1 MSLVVAAGQRA
12 SKWRRE
18 RGKRTWEQV
27 QRPSVTKAGE
37 ERITR
42 PVPLA
47 RCVPRR
53 WSAICLSD
61 TDRKGIDTHC
71 RTLLHLSRRAR
82 ASRRDGGE
90 VREGLSVFSDP
101 LEYGDQHAM
110 RDQTSPDKDFAERSD
125 RLAVLVLLRVGH
137 LRCQRVSESSSNGRE
152 RGGMGGCTWRFM

>member
-27 QRPSVTKAGE
+27 QRPSVMRADE
-37 ERITR
+37 EGFTL

-47 RCVPRR
+47 RCVTGGL
-53 WSAICLSD
+53 SADRLSD
-61 TDRKGIDTHC
+61 TDRKGIDTDC

-110 RDQTSPDKDFAERSD
+110 RDQPSPDKDFAERSD
-125 RLAVLVLLRVGH
+125 RLSVLVLLRVGH
-137 LRCQRVSESSSNGRE
+137 LGASECQVEFERR
-152 RGGMGGCTWRFM
+152 RGGGGCTWRFM